1 MREVEALAKTV
12 AFPPSEQPMF
22 PFPTATAVA
31 EEESVVL
38 GMIQTGL
45 GAQAFVYLVKLVLLG
60 VIWEL
65 WPTFLIGEV
74 VV

>member
-1 MREVEALAKTV
+1 MKEVEALAKTV
-12 AFPPSEQPMF
+12 AFPPSEQPIL

-31 EEESVVL
+31 PEEFVFL
-38 GMIQTGL
+38 GVIQTGL
-45 GAQAFVYLVKLVLLG
+45 GAEAFVYLVKLVLLV

-65 WPTFLIGEV
+65 WTTFLVGEV